1 MLPKPEKSKKI
12 PNLSDKDDNSTE
24 SEAEIS
30 QKRLLLKRRLI
41 LISLLMTAG
50 LSFIFWSFRA
60 TQKFINQ
67 PLRFNFKLPR
77 LNLPQKSNSNI
88 SINSDIFT
96 VSSSQS
102 DWSIISLTKSNPNSP
117 IFSHNYHNFNFDQT
131 LASLSSLKPS
141 LSSLIDTNL
150 PQGLSF
156 KEKITTD
163 SGLTYQT
170 LISLPTNTLLI
181 SIFIP
186 RVDNL
191 DSIKPQLSD
200 LVNSLYWYSVKHLN

>member
-60 TQKFINQ
+60 TQ
-67 PLRFNFKLPR
+67 NFKLPR

-150 PQGLSF
+150 PQGLTI

>member
-12 PNLSDKDDNSTE
+12 PNLLDKDDNSIE

-41 LISLLMTAG
+41 LISLLMTVG

-67 PLRFNFKLPR
+67 PPQFNFKLPR
-77 LNLPQKSNSNI
+77 LNLPQKSNSHI
-88 SINSDIFT
+88 SVNANIFT
-96 VSSSQS
+96 VPSSQS
-102 DWSIISLTKSNPNSP
+102 DWSIISVTKSNPNSP
-117 IFSHNYHNFNFDQT
+117 IFSHNYHNFDLNQT
-131 LASLSSLKPS
+131 LDDLTSLKAS
-141 LSSLIDTNL
+141 SSSLIDINL

-156 KEKITTD
+156 KEKIITD
-163 SGLTYQT
+163 SSLTYQT
-170 LISLPTNTLLI
+170 LISLPTDTLLI

-186 RVDNL
+186 QVDSL

-200 LVNSLYWYSVKHLN
+200 LVDSLYWYSVKSLN